1 MQQLALVWRDMDR
14 RKLGGGVARAD
25 GGQDRVFDGEQLRDV
40 ALEPLVHV
48 QAVASTFGNGGTS
61 SNHSPARCDCLSTSA
76 SRWSPT
82 RTTVA
87 TRVRPTRMWNT
98 ESVSFFSTVSAVST
112 STAAMPGCDLPF

>member
-1 MQQLALVWRDMDR
+1 MQQLALVGRDMDR

-40 ALEPLVHV
+40 ALELFVHV

-61 SNHSPARCDCLSTSA
+61 SSHSPASRDCLSSST
-76 SRWSPT
+76 SRWSAT

-87 TRVRPTRMWNT
+87 ARARPTRIWN
-98 ESVSFFSTVSAVST
+98 SVSAWFFSTFSGVST
-112 STAAMPGCDLPF
+112 STAAMPGCD